1 MKVNCL
7 DWSSGVPSNLGQWA
21 LAWLLLNILMSRTQI
36 CTQFKRLTRS
46 YSEFHTCE
54 VECIVAISLTDLP
67 CIDKPVVWMG
77 IPRVGHKNRQS
88 KTHIYS
94 EFIFLVRL

>member
-1 MKVNCL
+1 
-7 DWSSGVPSNLGQWA
+7 
-21 LAWLLLNILMSRTQI
+21 MSRTQM

-67 CIDKPVVWMG
+67 CIDKPVFWMG
-77 IPRVGHKNRQS
+77 IPGIEWDTKIDKAKLTFTQNLF
-88 KTHIYS
+88 Y
-94 EFIFLVRL
+94 